1 MAKLE
6 RYAVNK
12 TSVVRPVGIVPAT
25 SLKASARSI
34 QQFAQVADQF
44 SDLFQEKALTKARQ
58 QAEQDVVTTPTQK
71 YQEAFLDTE
80 NSYVTDANGNPVNA
94 EFISQIPRRDPGLF
108 DNKYNKTWNNIASQR
123 NANNATL
130 TAWGQMD
137 AWHADRL
144 EDLDF
149 GLFEATSQSYLETTL
164 SKLDPRIQA
173 SVAMK
178 LQPRQ
183 QTLYNDLRT
192 KKIARDRK
200 LNKEARESTISS
212 FMGQLETGILN
223 HGIDDPGLRQIYTNL
238 ADTIYSGVTVG
249 DYPVEAAVRAL
260 NDAGSRLARGQLI
273 GQINDMLPN
282 GISPEEDLKMAEI
295 TSAIGIGDIKVK
307 TLRFDPESKSIAV
320 EEVSISSLIPDAKE
334 RRSLAIDLSNI
345 AARQRDLTVSHQ
357 KLEAAAWQDSMAEFQ
372 NIATIATRDGD
383 TEAYDRA
390 VSGIAALESSI
401 RTSNNEAKADMVQ
414 KTLQA
419 RAFIY
424 ERGDM
429 AQTEREYL
437 ASLQEMENALKP
449 ELLAAVP
456 GYYLDE
462 EDRKAFV
469 SGQTLSNRIERL
481 KGQHTVLSNYIK
493 ELSKP
498 AKGQEEFA
506 GYIRNRTGSLNPTKD
521 ARNFADQYLRTY
533 HNVEE
538 IDWQEGG
545 FREAISKAAPVLRT
559 GIIPPS
565 LAADLVSAISSG
577 DAERIQNAYKVYEY
591 MDNHRKFLTKDNVKN
606 QIGNEAF
613 RTYEYM
619 RSAIELAGTFP
630 TDVNFLERVQKV
642 FNGETRL
649 HWKDLD
655 REARDAA
662 TGYIDEQLDPWF
674 GFDKPRFP
682 NKMRNELY
690 SIIPETYEEAEG
702 DMPSAGRQAAELAY
716 DRITKTRWGHGDPFM
731 FGEGWTEYPVS
742 KAYPKLSQ
750 QAVKNFVRFEIQDRT
765 DGDYLFAPNEAAPV
779 GTGTKLIFHRM
790 GRDGQPV
797 YKLVR
802 NNVENIVGQD
812 LIGTEV
818 LDRDGH
824 IVEIDLRPL
833 SREVSIIR
841 NGITKTDQALEAMT
855 NMYWRNPTPE
865 VRADIEALV
874 VIRNAMTRHPQTSVP
889 VGPIDIDWHD
899 ESPMGGK
906 PGIRAIDRLPS
917 ECPPGYRMGPKGCY
931 RVATKGIHRTELGE
945 RTTQK
950 IPAKDRKDLA
960 GHYDS
965 WVTGQKYSEL
975 PVKSFDWWYFNKYK
989 K

>member
-25 SLKASARSI
+25 SLKASARGI

-44 SDLFQEKALTKARQ
+44 SDFFQEKALTKARQ

-80 NSYVTDANGNPVNA
+80 NSYVADANGNPVNA

-108 DNKYNKTWNNIASQR
+108 DNEYNKTWNNIASQR

-212 FMGQLETGILN
+212 FMDQLETGILN
-223 HGIDDPGLRQIYTNL
+223 HGIDDPGLQQTYMNL
-238 ADTIYSGVTVG
+238 ADAIYSGVTVG
-249 DYPVEAAVRAL
+249 DYPAEAAVREL

-273 GQINDMLPN
+273 GQINDLLPD
-282 GISPEEDLKMAEI
+282 GISPEEDLRMAEI
-295 TSAIGIGDIKVK
+295 TSAIGTGDLKVK

-334 RRSLAIDLSNI
+334 RRSLAIDLSDI

-357 KLEAAAWQDSMAEFQ
+357 KLEAAAWQDNMAEFQ

-383 TEAYDRA
+383 AEAYDRA

-401 RTSNNEAKADMVQ
+401 RTSNNEAKADMVR
-414 KTLQA
+414 KILQA

-506 GYIRNRTGSLNPTKD
+506 GYIRNKTGSVDPTKN
-521 ARNFADQYLRTY
+521 ARNFADRYLRTY
-533 HNVEE
+533 HGVEE
-538 IDWQEGG
+538 IDWQAEGFKG
-545 FREAISKAAPVLRT
+545 SIIKAAPVLKT

-565 LAADLVSAISSG
+565 LAAELVSAISSG

-591 MDNHRKFLTKDNVKN
+591 MDNHREFLTMDNVKT

-619 RSAIELAGTFP
+619 RSAIGIAGTFP

-731 FGEGWTEYPVS
+731 FGEGWTKYPVS

-750 QAVKNFVRFEIQDRT
+750 QAVKNFVRSVIQGI

-790 GRDGQPV
+790 GVDGQPV

-812 LIGTEV
+812 LIGTDV

-841 NGITKTDQALEAMT
+841 NSITKTDQALEAMI
-855 NMYWRNPTPE
+855 NMYRRNPTPE
-865 VRADIEALV
+865 VRADIEALA
-874 VIRNAMTRHPQTSVP
+874 VIRNEMTHHPIPPLMVWETDSGEKRYKTSVP

-899 ESPMGGK
+899 ESPLGGK
-906 PGIRAIDRLPS
+906 PGIKAIDRLH
-917 ECPPGYRMGPKGCY
+917 YQ
-931 RVATKGIHRTELGE
+931 H
-945 RTTQK
+945 
-950 IPAKDRKDLA
+950 LA

-965 WVTGQKYSEL
+965 WVTGQKYSGL